1 MRRNFQESHV
11 AKAGAGKAGWKLED
25 DCGKGGGGSRGGMT
39 FFPDSHSKN
48 QVWKPEDSKPKS

>member
-1 MRRNFQESHV
+1 MSRDFQESHA
-11 AKAGAGKAGWKLED
+11 AKKGAGNAGWKLED
-25 DCGKGGGGSRGGMT
+25 DCGKGGRGGGGMI